1 MKRILL
7 TAAAAGLCLFFGAT
21 ARSQMGMNFL
31 NRPAISDFF
40 RPVVGG
46 GAVYQT
52 VDPNSPRNGQ
62 SMEMLVV
69 GKEMVGA
76 KEGYWLEFS
85 FEEKAANGK
94 IYSKVL
100 VSTEDFQPHR
110 IVFQMPGGPA
120 MEMPAQMGSRTSQ
133 KIADDLANWT
143 KVGTESL
150 TVPAGTFACQH
161 WKKKDGKGDVWV
173 NDSISPFGMVKE
185 ISNGSSEVLVKIL
198 TGEKDH
204 ITGPVSP
211 FNPQLFQQMMMNQ
224 AGKERQ

>member
-1 MKRILL
+1 MKRIFI
-7 TAAAAGLCLFFGAT
+7 TAAAAGLCLLFGAT
-21 ARSQMGMNFL
+21 ARSQMGMNFFS
-31 NRPAISDFF
+31 RPAIADFF
-40 RPVVGG
+40 RPVVGS

-52 VDPNSPRNGQ
+52 VDASSPRNGE
-62 SMEMLVV
+62 SMETLVV
-69 GKEMVGA
+69 GKELIGV

-85 FEEKAANGK
+85 FENKAVNGK

-100 VSTEDFQPHR
+100 ISKDDFQMHR

-120 MEMPAQMGSRTSQ
+120 MEMPSQMSSRSSQ
-133 KIADDLANWT
+133 RIADDLAKWT
-143 KVGTESL
+143 KVGTESV

-161 WKKKDGKGDVWV
+161 WKKNDGKGEVWV

-185 ISNGSSEVLVKIL
+185 ISNGSSEVLLKVL
-198 TGEKDH
+198 SDVKDH

-224 AGKERQ
+224 AGKEQR